1 MEVDYRMFKSIVWS
15 HAGHENRIGVQR
27 FYIYRLR
34 PEIRGF
40 LLSGRLLCN
49 SM

>member
-1 MEVDYRMFKSIVWS
+1 MEVDDRMFKGFVWS
-15 HAGHENRIGVQR
+15 HGGHKNRIGVQR

-40 LLSGRLLCN
+40 LFSGRLLCN